1 VRKIRQNDTVEVISG
16 EHKGVRGEVMR
27 VAPKAGRV
35 VVRGVN
41 LVKVHER
48 RTRERDG
55 GIIERE
61 APLHVSNVALV
72 CPNCDK
78 PTRVGLTEL
87 EDGKRARY
95 CKACSEIIE

>member
-1 VRKIRQNDTVEVISG
+1 MRKIRKDDLVEVISG
-16 EHKGVRGEVMR
+16 EHRGMRGQVMQ
-27 VAPKAGRV
+27 VMPKEGRV

-72 CPNCDK
+72 CPSCGR
-78 PTRVGLTEL
+78 PSRVGITEL
-87 EDGKRARY
+87 EDGRRARY
-95 CKACSEIIE
+95 CKACDEIIE